1 MSNDIRLGGA
11 DNIGTLNS
19 VYYTYSATTQASCVI
34 CMNLQKLMQLIDVT
48 ADTLVGA
55 GNIKPPIAPLD
66 SALKIGLHSVLWCC
80 LVVHSTRLATS
91 YSTTIIY
98 YWCHVVGSV
107 GCWR

>member
-1 MSNDIRLGGA
+1 MHEFAKND
-11 DNIGTLNS
+11 
-19 VYYTYSATTQASCVI
+19 AT
-34 CMNLQKLMQLIDVT
+34 DVT

-91 YSTTIIY
+91 YSTTSY
-98 YWCHVVGSV
+98 EVSCGGV
-107 GCWR
+107 